1 MSEVFERFH
10 PAVLFAYFMG
20 MAVLSM
26 LLFHPLFIALG
37 FAAAVTVGL
46 LCAGGRAVGR
56 ACLFGLP
63 LAALAAVFNPLVNV
77 GGETVL
83 FTWLGRPFTLQALAY
98 GCCAGVLLL
107 SVCVWFVSYNTAVPP
122 EKSLYL
128 FSFAAPGAAMLAT
141 MSQRMVPLFLRRASA
156 VRDAQRMLGRPS
168 AASGTSAAGGM
179 AAAGRMSA
187 ASVIPAENKTSAA
200 SRPSAPSRSSVAGR
214 PSAAGNKNLV
224 RGAVRELSA
233 LLTWS
238 MEEGLDTA
246 DSMKA
251 RGYGVGRRSFYAAY
265 RFNVRDGLA
274 LALVGALLFLCVFC
288 VMGGVRFDFY
298 PRFDSAAFGR
308 AGVVAVCAYAA
319 LAALP
324 FAARGWRKL
333 WR

>member
-37 FAAAVTVGL
+37 FAAAVAVGL
-46 LCAGGRAVGR
+46 LCAGARAVGR

-83 FTWLGRPFTLQALAY
+83 FTWLGRPFTLQALVY

-107 SVCVWFVSYNTAVPP
+107 SVCVWFVSYNAAVPP

-128 FSFAAPGAAMLAT
+128 FSFIAPGAAMLAT

-156 VRDAQRMLGRPS
+156 VRDAQRMLSGMAATARVS
-168 AASGTSAAGGM
+168 AAGRASAAGGM
-179 AAAGRMSA
+179 PVASKPSTVSRLSNAGG
-187 ASVIPAENKTSAA
+187 TSA
-200 SRPSAPSRSSVAGR
+200 VNR
-214 PSAAGNKNLV
+214 PSAAGGKNPV

-265 RFNVRDGLA
+265 RFNVLDGLV

-308 AGVVAVCAYAA
+308 AGVAAVCAYAA

-324 FAARGWRKL
+324 FAARGWRKP
-333 WR
+333 WC